1 MIRDINEKINKI
13 KEELASKKILE
24 SKFQKYKLKLQDEEK
39 QLIKF
44 EANLKKEHKDVERLE
59 KLSIFNLVATL
70 MKNKEEKLQK
80 EEYEYVMAKIKYD
93 EQSTKVALT
102 RENIQNLKDRLDTL
116 SNCDNEYKQLLAK
129 KVELIKNL
137 GDSYNKEKIERLEF
151 EIDKA
156 LSDKKEIEEA
166 IAIGNKLLAEIKN
179 AEKSL
184 DSAKN
189 WGTWDLFGGDMI
201 SSIAKHNKINNAE
214 RSFSRISSLIAS
226 FNNELLDVRC
236 EGITFSNTTIAF
248 DIFFDN
254 IFTDWAV
261 QNKINDAINKV
272 VILKRRVKE
281 ILYGLDKQNETLK
294 TVIENKRREYEI
306 LIENI

>member
-1 MIRDINEKINKI
+1 MIRDINEKINRI

-137 GDSYNKEKIERLEF
+137 GDSYNKEKLERLEF

-166 IAIGNKLLAEIKN
+166 IAIGKKLLTEIKN

-189 WGTWDLFGGDMI
+189 WGTWDMFGGDMI
-201 SSIAKHNKINNAE
+201 SSIAKHNKINDAE
-214 RSFSRISSLIAS
+214 RSFSRIASLIAS